1 KTTSEATT
9 ETTIG
14 SGNVPQRALKRLQ
27 VLCFAAC
34 PLSTSLYSQTCP
46 SHTYLCDI
54 NWTLSG
60 TKCYYISSKAT
71 EVSWAGG
78 RAMCQNMGVDLVKIE
93 SREEQD
99 FFFNKISD
107 RDWFW
112 IGLTDSQ
119 TEGDW
124 RWTDGSSL
132 NKNLT
137 FWNKEPDDW
146 KGSGN
151 DHPEGEDCAIILKGS
166 TKDKSWADI
175 FCSSRNGFICET
187 EANCQIIF

>member
-9 ETTIG
+9 ETTIR
-14 SGNVPQRALKRLQ
+14 VTFKM
-27 VLCFAAC
+27 F
-34 PLSTSLYSQTCP
+34 STAQTCP